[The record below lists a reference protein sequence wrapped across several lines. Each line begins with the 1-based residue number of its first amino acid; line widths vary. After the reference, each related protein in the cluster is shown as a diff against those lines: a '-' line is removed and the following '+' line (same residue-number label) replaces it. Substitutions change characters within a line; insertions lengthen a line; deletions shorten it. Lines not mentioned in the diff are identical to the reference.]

1 MSAATPIGPGTRV
14 VLFFSLRLDNG
25 DLIDSTGDRAAEFVF
40 GDGKL
45 LPGFEAVLVGLTKGH
60 KETFQLQ
67 PEQGFGLVNPDN
79 IHVLKRSDF
88 ARELLLEPGLVVSF
102 MDQQPQGELPGVVR
116 KVFED
121 AVEVDFNHPLAGK
134 VITFEVDIVSVSQV
148 TQEIARG

>member
-1 MSAATPIGPGTRV
+1 LSATTPIGPGTRV
-14 VLFFSLRLDNG
+14 VLFFTLGLDNG
-25 DLIDSTGDRAAEFVF
+25 DMIDSTGDRAAEFVF

-45 LPGFEAVLVGLTKGH
+45 LPGFEAVLMGLTKGH
-60 KETFQLQ
+60 KETFYLE

-102 MDQQPQGELPGVVR
+102 MDQQQGELPGVVR
-116 KVFED
+116 KIFEE

-134 VITFEVDIVSVSQV
+134 VITFEVDIVSVIQV